1 MSSRYKPIEVYEYDS
16 TNRTNIKILNHDGS
30 EYMTFSHNEIKSL
43 KMNLKTGIFYFVGNI
58 FGAPKEL
65 KLNDWKRDRNNIIK
79 KIVVEIVKNGFA
91 KRYAFNCGI
100 QTLQEDYKTMSYLA
114 VFRHDNIELP
124 MFHTVKMFD
133 NELVLDIKIDK
144 TNISFK
150 NISKGTAIN
159 LGLNAVGLGLGII
172 GVAATGSITIP
183 VVIALGIGASS
194 YGSAT
199 YDFIA
204 EVTGQPELK
213 GQGDFLQQLSGEIGK
228 IIGNQID
235 FNPQKAEEITET
247 GYSSFVL
254 IYGLIM
260 GRKSANILVNTKSYK
275 ISKAYEHGYV
285 GIKKIILKSST
296 NATQF
301 ESGMRKF
308 NKALFINDATNTI
321 SAGKSVYDKIPNR

>member
-1 MSSRYKPIEVYEYDS
+1 MDSRYEQIEVHEYESSD
-16 TNRTNIKILNHDGS
+16 RTSIKILNHDGS

-43 KMNLKTGIFYFVGNI
+43 KMNLKTGIFYFIGNI

-65 KLNDWKRDRNNIIK
+65 KLNDWKRDRNDIIK
-79 KIVVEIVKNGFA
+79 KIIIEIVKNGLA
-91 KRYAFNCGI
+91 KRYAFHCGI

-144 TNISFK
+144 SNISFK
-150 NISKGTAIN
+150 NITKGTAIN
-159 LGLNAVGLGLGII
+159 LGLNGIGLGLGIV
-172 GVAATGSITIP
+172 GAVTGTITIP

-204 EVTGQPELK
+204 EVTGEPELK
-213 GQGDFLQQLSGEIGK
+213 GQGDLLQQLSGEIGK
-228 IIGNQID
+228 ILENR
-235 FNPQKAEEITET
+235 FNNSNNNLEKTFEST
-247 GYSSFVL
+247 YSYFTF
-254 IYGLIM
+254 IYGTVV
-260 GRKSANILVNTKSYK
+260 GTKSAMEVFKLKNFTG
-275 ISKAYEHGYV
+275 ISKNYENGYI
-285 GIKKIILKSST
+285 GMKKIILKSST

-301 ESGMRKF
+301 ESAIRKF
-308 NKALFINDATNTI
+308 NKSLFINDTTNTI
-321 SAGKSVYDKIPNR
+321 SAGKSIYDKIPNR